1 MIKLSAMV
9 RERPDGSLESLI
21 ERAYRLGLD
30 TVDIHVGG
38 MPRDPDYLRR
48 IKLLCLKLG
57 LPIGYLGSGGGF
69 VGTPEDIR
77 RQVDQAKADVDTAA
91 FLGAPLVRLMGGRVL
106 DTTENAEEA
115 RSGIVRSFQE
125 VADYAAPKGVVLGV
139 QTIPR
144 PQPRR
149 ARTSSASSKRPTGR
163 TSRTSWTPDSGGD
176 PSGPIPAASSIPTS
190 TSTSICSKPPHT
202 PLVFGQDLQD
212 RLRARG
218 VDRLRQSNENS
229 TRRRLQWQHVHLFR
243 RAGQQV
249 RRGRV
254 YAIGG
259 PATSGRSSP
268 PHRGTQDEERL
279 IA

>member
-139 QTIPR
+139 QNHP
-144 PQPRR
+144 PP
-149 ARTSSASSKRPTGR
+149 AAPTGEDIIR
-163 TSRTSWTPDSGGD
+163 IIEEADRENVSHIMDTGQWWGSIGADPRGQFDPDVD
-176 PSGPIPAASSIPTS
+176 IYDVYAANRPIRHL
-190 TSTSICSKPPHT
+190 CS
-202 PLVFGQDLQD
+202 GQDLQD

-259 PATSGRSSP
+259 PPPQGGHRRRIEAPRTKSG
-268 PHRGTQDEERL
+268 
-279 IA
+279 